1 MLIIMCISG
10 WLIAVVAIA
19 CYRYLLSEYAK
30 LEDDLDEA
38 KLNERMVKCHV
49 MIWKDKAQ
57 NFEKEI
63 YGLSENRCQKC
74 GRFLPHNHAGKLCEV
89 CAWAKG
95 GDL

>member
-1 MLIIMCISG
+1 MLIIACIAE

-19 CYRYLLSEYAK
+19 CVLYLLSEYAK

-38 KLNERMVKCHV
+38 KLNERVVKSYV

-57 NFEKEI
+57 NLEKEI
-63 YGLSENRCQKC
+63 YGLSDNRCKKC
-74 GRFLPHNHAGKLCEV
+74 GRFLPHNHAGNLCEV

-95 GDL
+95 GDI